1 MNPLRCHPRSLLLC
15 ALVPFLLVVLSA
27 PPAFAGDK
35 NKTPV
40 AKGFK
45 KKGDHRYESK
55 RNLMTNHMSRNQ
67 DGTINVVVEI
77 PSGTNEKWEVS
88 DDGKSLVRD
97 FTGKNPRTVDY
108 LPYPGNYGMI
118 PRTLLDPERGGD
130 GGALDVMV
138 LGPAVPRGTTLRAH
152 PIGIIRIVDRMEQD
166 DKILAVMR
174 ESTLRGVTD
183 IESLDAR
190 YPGASEIVRTWWSN
204 AHGRRAKVNM
214 MGSGS
219 RGQAN
224 KVIDFAI
231 ESYRKDG
238 LRKAAEKAEQEE
250 DE

>member
-15 ALVPFLLVVLSA
+15 ALVPFLLIALSA

-35 NKTPV
+35 NKTPI

-55 RNLMTNHMSRNQ
+55 RNLMTNHMARNQ

-88 DDGKSLVRD
+88 DDGKALVRD

-108 LPYPGNYGMI
+108 LPY